1 MAVSQFLYHCYDDF
15 AADPL
20 AGALQWGCFTN
31 DAGCGNCR
39 LYGFYSARSYCIG
52 EFFCLLVFLAAVFI
66 SGMTYGISLILPN
79 EVVYETAMNAIVLSL
94 FFLSTALF
102 PAGSIDGFLGVIV
115 NVKPLSSLFGAG
127 NERTTLCCSVKM
139 EISRRG

>member
-1 MAVSQFLYHCYDDF
+1 M
-15 AADPL
+15 
-20 AGALQWGCFTN
+20 
-31 DAGCGNCR
+31 
-39 LYGFYSARSYCIG
+39 
-52 EFFCLLVFLAAVFI
+52 LVFLAAVFI